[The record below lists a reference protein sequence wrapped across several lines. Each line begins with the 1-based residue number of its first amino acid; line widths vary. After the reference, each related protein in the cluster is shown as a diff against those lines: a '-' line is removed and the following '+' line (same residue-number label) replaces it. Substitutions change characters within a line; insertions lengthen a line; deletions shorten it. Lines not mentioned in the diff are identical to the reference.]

1 MGCPDLGFGS
11 TRASR
16 KWGFPGPSFPAW
28 KYLNLVRRFAWKWLS
43 EKVKVL
49 VAQSLPTLWDLMDCS
64 PSGSSAHGIL
74 QARILEWIAIS
85 FSRGSSPLRDQ
96 TLFFCISGRFFTVW
110 ATREALEVITLKM
123 EPEREGEPYHLHGGE
138 NWFLGTEKN
147 LRWKNVLC
155 PS

>member
-74 QARILEWIAIS
+74 QARILQWVALPS
-85 FSRGSSPLRDQ
+85 SRVSSQPRDQ
-96 TLFFCISGRFFTVW
+96 TPDLHCRQILYCLSHQRSPGSDNFKNG
-110 ATREALEVITLKM
+110 A
-123 EPEREGEPYHLHGGE
+123 REGRGALSLTWG
-138 NWFLGTEKN
+138 WKLVLGD
-147 LRWKNVLC
+147 WKK
-155 PS
+155 S